1 MDKERNP
8 DNDDDFDDDDLFEG
22 LSNEDYNK
30 DDKVEEDDLSEGYL
44 HETLEDE
51 ESDLYQYQD
60 ESGDKPAYGEGA
72 SAATSMMDQFK
83 QRFKSG
89 TFSQKI
95 RSLFVPFIFGLLIL
109 GFCVYKISGLFA
121 PPTQKP
127 STPPAGLN
135 VREYIARPQKQS
147 DNLDL
152 SDTDSGAKPAA
163 NKSAVPVVPDE
174 KITEGQPAPPVD
186 DSEKKNMS
194 EEANVSTGILN
205 EEKTNEGDDKRI
217 EPEVIAHIVNQDK
230 AAGAAQAKAPVPL
243 LSATAASASTQLDP
257 AITAA
262 LSALQTE
269 QAKDKARIQT
279 LETQLSTMADQ
290 FTNLNKKLQ
299 GSLVALEK
307 QITALN
313 EARLRQQQAEVLN
326 KKAQEEYTVQAIIP
340 GRAWLKTR
348 ESKMITVTQGDTIP
362 GYGTV
367 TDIDVENGL
376 VRTSLGAV
384 FTYALGQ

>member
-51 ESDLYQYQD
+51 ESDLYHYQD

-95 RSLFVPFIFGLLIL
+95 RSLFVPVIFGLLIL

-121 PPTQKP
+121 TPTQKP
-127 STPPAGLN
+127 STTPAGLN
-135 VREYIARPQKQS
+135 VREYIARPQKPN

-152 SDTDSGAKPAA
+152 SDTDSAAKPAA
-163 NKSAVPVVPDE
+163 NKSAAPVIPDE
-174 KITEGQPAPPVD
+174 KITEGQLPPPVD

-194 EEANVSTGILN
+194 EEANVSMDILN
-205 EEKTNEGDDKRI
+205 EEKTNEGDDKKI
-217 EPEVIAHIVNQDK
+217 EPDVIAHIVNQDK
-230 AAGAAQAKAPVPL
+230 AAAAAQPKAPVPVV
-243 LSATAASASTQLDP
+243 SETASASTQPDP

-262 LSALQTE
+262 LSDLQTE

-313 EARLRQQQAEVLN
+313 EARLRQQHAEVLN
-326 KKAQEEYTVQAIIP
+326 KKAQEEYTIQAIIP

-348 ESKMITVTQGDTIP
+348 EGKMITVTQGDTIP

-376 VRTSLGAV
+376 VRTGLGAV